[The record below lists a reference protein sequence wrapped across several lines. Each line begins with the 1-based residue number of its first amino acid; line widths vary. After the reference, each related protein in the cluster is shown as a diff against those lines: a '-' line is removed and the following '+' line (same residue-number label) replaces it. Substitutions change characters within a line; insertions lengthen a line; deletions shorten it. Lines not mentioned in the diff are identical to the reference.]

1 MAAGRGGYEFGCSEE
16 KKFRIRHRKPLK
28 ETYNPNEPR
37 EPRGTPHGGRWTR
50 YRLDVGS
57 SQVVNINTKS
67 GDRRVIVYLNPT
79 KTRLKAILEKTPVLR
94 GIVDEDM
101 KNWYVWDAKDA
112 IHMQM
117 AMELGFGYD
126 DVTGEF
132 SFSKEDAEAYGYN
145 LKKIYNER
153 SSLGVGDEMW
163 SPDPEPKFV
172 EFPPIK
178 MEEDQTISKETID
191 EVTFDRR
198 RFEGATPRAYSKV
211 IKDKSEHL
219 IAFDDVGNFEENL
232 TSNDFNT
239 CFFTG
244 YFS

>member
-1 MAAGRGGYEFGCSEE
+1 MDAL
-16 KKFRIRHRKPLK
+16 P
-28 ETYNPNEPR
+28 T
-37 EPRGTPHGGRWTR
+37 
-50 YRLDVGS
+50 DVGS

-67 GDRRVIVYLNPT
+67 GDRRVIVNLNPT

-178 MEEDQTISKETID
+178 MGEEDKTISKETID
-191 EVTFDRR
+191 KLHLTENDLKARR
-198 RFEGATPRAYSKV
+198 RVLHARQSN
-211 IKDKSEHL
+211 KSEHL
-219 IAFDDVGNFEENL
+219 IAFDDVGNFEENSTIEQNMFL
-232 TSNDFNT
+232 
-239 CFFTG
+239 
-244 YFS
+244 YRII